1 MAIFHNFV
9 YQPFYNILVFLYNV
23 IPGQDF
29 GIAIIVMTIALRLA
43 LMPLYSKQVRSQ
55 KQMQEL
61 QPKIKEL
68 QKEHKNDKEKQT
80 KELMAFYKKHKVN
93 PFAGCLPLVVQLVV
107 FIAIYKV
114 LLNLSQAHLVVT
126 PADLYAFVSNPGTI
140 NNIFFGV
147 VDLSIPSPSIG
158 VLAAIAQYFQTK
170 MLLHKK
176 TTEKKSKPQES
187 DTEKPDFGQMMT
199 KQMLYIGPAVTV
211 FIGFT
216 FPSGLALY
224 WLVSTLFM
232 LLQQVMM
239 TDAQDEKK

>member
-93 PFAGCLPLVVQLVV
+93 PFAGCLPLVVQLV
-107 FIAIYKV
+107 IKR
-114 LLNLSQAHLVVT
+114 H
-126 PADLYAFVSNPGTI
+126 DG
-140 NNIFFGV
+140 
-147 VDLSIPSPSIG
+147 
-158 VLAAIAQYFQTK
+158 
-170 MLLHKK
+170 
-176 TTEKKSKPQES
+176 
-187 DTEKPDFGQMMT
+187 
-199 KQMLYIGPAVTV
+199 
-211 FIGFT
+211 
-216 FPSGLALY
+216 
-224 WLVSTLFM
+224 
-232 LLQQVMM
+232 
-239 TDAQDEKK
+239 